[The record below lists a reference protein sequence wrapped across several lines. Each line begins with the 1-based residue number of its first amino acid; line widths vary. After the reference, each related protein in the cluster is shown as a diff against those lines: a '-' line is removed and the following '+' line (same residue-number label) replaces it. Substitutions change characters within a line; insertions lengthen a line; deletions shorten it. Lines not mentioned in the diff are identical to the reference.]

1 MVDKRRKP
9 KSKSKPKSRP
19 KAKPDPFGAAIVEAA
34 PGAADVEV
42 LRSDVVMPPGL
53 PFSDGVRVG
62 RLVILSGQLG
72 IRPGT
77 MQLVEGGMEAQARQT
92 LDNIGRVLAAHGL
105 SLRDVVRVQV
115 MLADMADWAGF
126 NDVYREY
133 FSEPWPARS
142 AFGASGLALD
152 ARVEMEVFA
161 VKR

>member
-1 MVDKRRKP
+1 MVDKKRRPTSKRKP
-9 KSKSKPKSRP
+9 RSFS
-19 KAKPDPFGAAIVEAA
+19 AAIVEA
-34 PGAADVEV
+34 GAADVEV
-42 LRSDVVMPPGL
+42 LHSDVVMPPGL

-62 RLVILSGQLG
+62 DLVILSGQLG

-92 LDNIGRVLAAHGL
+92 LDNISRVLAAHGL

-126 NDVYREY
+126 NDIYREY

>member
-1 MVDKRRKP
+1 MVDKKRKP
-9 KSKSKPKSRP
+9 KPKRKSLSN
-19 KAKPDPFGAAIVEAA
+19 ALIEAA
-34 PGAADVEV
+34 AGAADVEV

-77 MQLVEGGMEAQARQT
+77 MQLVDGGMQAQARQT
-92 LDNIGRVLAAHGL
+92 LDNIARVLAAHGL

-115 MLADMADWAGF
+115 MLADMADWPGF

-142 AFGASGLALD
+142 AFGANGLALD